1 VAVETNEVEAQVHGE
16 EIKISPTPSAKGS
29 ASTSPSLFGAVDARS
44 FGNQPAQFTLV
55 ATQVEEMATERTPAT
70 VGNVDWC
77 DDSKSRA
84 HWILAAVEMADK
96 TTERTTSE
104 G

>member
-1 VAVETNEVEAQVHGE
+1 M
-16 EIKISPTPSAKGS
+16 
-29 ASTSPSLFGAVDARS
+29 
-44 FGNQPAQFTLV
+44 V

-70 VGNVDWC
+70 DGNVDWC
-77 DDSKSRA
+77 DDSKSRV
-84 HWILAAVEMADK
+84 HWILAAVEMADE